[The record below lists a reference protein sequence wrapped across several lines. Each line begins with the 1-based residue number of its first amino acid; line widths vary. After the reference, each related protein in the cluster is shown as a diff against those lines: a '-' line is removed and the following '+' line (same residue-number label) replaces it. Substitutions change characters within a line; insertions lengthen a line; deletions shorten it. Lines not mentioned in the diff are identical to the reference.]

1 VQRVCRASFLSSRAA
16 RWPIGAAL
24 AAACAAVAAQV
35 DQHAEERFDEAR
47 ANPTP
52 VGGKG
57 NWVIVPIPVANP
69 TIGNGLQL
77 AALYLHPK
85 KPGEESAPGATSGL
99 VALGTDKGARVFG
112 GFHDGSYDQDR
123 YRLNVFA
130 GSARFN
136 LKFYGIGEHSPLA
149 DNPVPYE
156 MDGGIAQ
163 VRGGIRIPGTAHLY
177 GGLTYQFV
185 QSTLTFKAS
194 AIAGELPDVPA
205 SFHSAALG
213 PQLIYDSRDSNYY
226 PQSGQYARVSWLNY
240 GKRWGGDFDF
250 DKVDAFYN
258 HYWPIATKSVLAFRV
273 RYQAASEGTPFFF
286 LPTLDMRGFSADRYR
301 DNHTVSGTAEW
312 RQKLSERWGVV
323 GYAEAGR
330 FASSAHELKDGRT
343 IRTLGG
349 GVRWRVTA
357 ERDMNI
363 GVDYAH
369 SSDDRAVFIQIAER
383 F

>member
-1 VQRVCRASFLSSRAA
+1 MDRESFRFPRAL
-16 RWPIGAAL
+16 RWLAGCLLGAS
-24 AAACAAVAAQV
+24 CAQATAQV
-35 DQHAEERFDEAR
+35 EKHAEERFDEAK

-52 VGGKG
+52 IGEKG
-57 NWVIVPIPVANP
+57 NWVIVPIPIANP

-85 KPGEESAPGATSGL
+85 QPGLENAPGSTSGL
-99 VALGTDKGARVFG
+99 VALRTDKGAQVLG
-112 GFHDGSYDQDR
+112 GFHDGSYDNDR

-136 LKFYGIGEHSPLA
+136 LKFYGIGEHSPLV

-163 VRGGIRIPGTAHLY
+163 VRGGVRIPGTDNFYA
-177 GGLTYQFV
+177 GLTYQLL

-194 AIAGELPDVPA
+194 DLSAELPDVPA

-213 PQLIYDSRDSNYY
+213 PQLTYDSRDSNYY
-226 PQSGQYARVSWLNY
+226 PTQGQYARVSWLNY
-240 GKRWGGDFDF
+240 DKRWGGDFNF

-258 HYWPIATKSVLAFRV
+258 YYLPLAAKSLIGFRV
-273 RYQAASEGTPFFF
+273 RYQGASDGTPFFA

-301 DNHTVSGTAEW
+301 DNFTLSGTAEW
-312 RQKLSERWGVV
+312 RQKFTDRWGAVA
-323 GYAEAGR
+323 YAEAGR
-330 FASSAHELKDGRT
+330 FAATMHKLADGRT
-343 IRTLGG
+343 IRTVGG

-363 GVDYAH
+363 GVDYAV

>member
-1 VQRVCRASFLSSRAA
+1 MHRVSAEPFRAPGAVPCLAGILLCAA
-16 RWPIGAAL
+16 CSPAL
-24 AAACAAVAAQV
+24 A
-35 DQHAEERFDEAR
+35 DIERNAEERFDEAR
-47 ANPTP
+47 AKPTP
-52 VGGKG
+52 IGGRG
-57 NWVIVPIPVANP
+57 NWVVVPIPVSNP
-69 TIGNGLQL
+69 TIGTGLQL

-85 KPGEESAPGATSGL
+85 PDENAPGSTSGL
-99 VALGTDKGARVFG
+99 VALRTDKGTQVLG
-112 GFHDGSYDQDR
+112 GFHDGSFDADR

-136 LKFYGIGEHSPLA
+136 LKFYGVGDNSPLA
-149 DNPVPYE
+149 DRPVAYE
-156 MDGGIAQ
+156 MDGGLAQ
-163 VRGGIRIPGTAHLY
+163 VRGGVRIPGTRHLY
-177 GGLTYQFV
+177 AGLTYQYL
-185 QSTLTFKAS
+185 QSTLTFNTS
-194 AIAGELPDVPA
+194 ELSGELPDLPA

-213 PQLIYDSRDSNYY
+213 PQLTYDSRDSNYY
-226 PQSGQYARVSWLNY
+226 PLSGQYARVSWLNY
-240 GKRWGGDFDF
+240 GKRWGGDFEF

-258 HYWPIATKSVLAFRV
+258 HYWPILTKSVLAFRV
-273 RYQAASEGTPFFF
+273 RYQAASEGTPFFA

-301 DNHTVSGTAEW
+301 DNHTLSGTAEW

-330 FASSAHELKDGRT
+330 FAASAHDLKDGRT
-343 IRTLGG
+343 IRTIGG

>member
-1 VQRVCRASFLSSRAA
+1 VRRVSRASPFRPRAV
-16 RWPIGAAL
+16 WL
-24 AAACAAVAAQV
+24 AAVALGASSSAALAQV

-52 VGGKG
+52 IGGKG

-85 KPGEESAPGATSGL
+85 KPGDENAPGSTSGL
-99 VALGTDKGARVFG
+99 VALGTDKDARVFG
-112 GFHDGSYDQDR
+112 AFHDGSYDQDR

-130 GSARFN
+130 GSAKFS
-136 LKFYGIGEHSPLA
+136 LKFYGTGENSPLA
-149 DNPVPYE
+149 DNPLPYV
-156 MDGGIAQ
+156 MDGGLTQ
-163 VRGGIRIPGTAHLY
+163 VRGGIRIPGTEHAY
-177 GGLTYQFV
+177 AGLTYQFL
-185 QSTLTFKAS
+185 QSTMTFKSS
-194 AIAGELPDVPA
+194 AISGDLPDVPA

-213 PQLIYDSRDSNYY
+213 PQLTYDSRDSNYY
-226 PQSGQYARVSWLNY
+226 PQRGQYTRLSWLNY
-240 GKRWGGDFDF
+240 AKRWGSDFEF

-258 HYWPIATKSVLAFRV
+258 HYLSLATTSVLALRV
-273 RYQAASEGTPFFF
+273 HYQAASEDTPFFF

-301 DNHTVSGTAEW
+301 DTHTLSGSVEW
-312 RQKLSERWGVV
+312 RQKFSSRWGAVA
-323 GYAEAGR
+323 YAEAGR
-330 FASSAHELKDGRT
+330 FASSAHDLAEGRT
-343 IRTLGG
+343 IRTVGG

-363 GVDYAH
+363 GIDYAV

>member
-1 VQRVCRASFLSSRAA
+1 MCREPSRPVALLLCL
-16 RWPIGAAL
+16 AAL
-24 AAACAAVAAQV
+24 VLAALSGPARAQV
-35 DQHAEERFDEAR
+35 DKNAEERFDEAR

-52 VGGKG
+52 IGGRG

-77 AALYLHPK
+77 AVLYLHPK
-85 KPGEESAPGATSGL
+85 QPGGESAPGSTSGL
-99 VALGTDKGARVFG
+99 VALRTDKGAQVLG
-112 GFHDGSYDQDR
+112 GFHDGSFDNDR
-123 YRLNVFA
+123 YRLNAFA

-136 LKFYGIGEHSPLA
+136 LKFYGIGEHSPLV
-149 DNPVPYE
+149 DHPVPYE
-156 MDGGIAQ
+156 MDGGLAQ
-163 VRGGIRIPGTAHLY
+163 VRGGVRVPGTEHLY
-177 GGLTYQFV
+177 AGLTYQFL

-194 AIAGELPDVPA
+194 EISTELPDVPA

-213 PQLIYDSRDSNYY
+213 PQVTWDSRDSNYY
-226 PQSGQYARVSWLNY
+226 PTQGQHARLSWLNY
-240 GKRWGGDFDF
+240 GKRWGGDFEF

-258 HYWPIATKSVLAFRV
+258 HYLPFGTKSLLALRV
-273 RYQAASEGTPFFF
+273 RYQGASEGTPFFA

-301 DNHTVSGTAEW
+301 DNHTLSGTAEW
-312 RQKLSERWGVV
+312 RQKLTDRWGVV

-330 FASSAHELKDGRT
+330 FASSMHQLGDGRT
-343 IRTLGG
+343 IRTVGG

-363 GVDYAH
+363 GVDYAV